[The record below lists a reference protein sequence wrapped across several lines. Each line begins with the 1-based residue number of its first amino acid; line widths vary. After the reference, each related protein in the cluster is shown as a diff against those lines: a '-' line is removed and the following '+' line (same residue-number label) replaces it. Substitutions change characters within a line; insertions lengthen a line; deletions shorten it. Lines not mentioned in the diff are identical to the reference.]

1 MSWVDEKI
9 LRGLLPG
16 PSLFS
21 DFAIAVTTG
30 TAQRASDTVD
40 VLKLDVEAEP

>member
-1 MSWVDEKI
+1 MSWADEKSSAASC
-9 LRGLLPG
+9 PAV
-16 PSLFS
+16 SLFS

-40 VLKLDVEAEP
+40 VLKLDLEAEP